1 MKQVK
6 PMALTISLV
15 ISTGFSLYLS
25 FSSTAKA
32 ISDKLFSMVIFIIK
46 SSSNQE
52 SITQMAAG
60 FPENTFSV
68 NTSTTYCFI
77 KIPS

>member
-32 ISDKLFSMVIFIIK
+32 ISDKLFSMVIFIINNIVFLISK
-46 SSSNQE
+46 EYIFYFLKNH
-52 SITQMAAG
+52 
-60 FPENTFSV
+60 PL
-68 NTSTTYCFI
+68 
-77 KIPS
+77 